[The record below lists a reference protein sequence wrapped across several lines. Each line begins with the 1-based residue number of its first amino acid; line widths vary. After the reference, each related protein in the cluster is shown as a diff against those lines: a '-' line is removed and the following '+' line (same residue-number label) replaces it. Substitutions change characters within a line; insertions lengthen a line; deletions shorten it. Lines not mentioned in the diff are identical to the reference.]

1 MTSNAFS
8 SHWAHFCAKPD
19 GRSSGPRIMT
29 KISRSSFLAKL
40 GTIMLIGLLVSGPSV
55 AQSASKI
62 GFVDPV
68 RLIEQAP
75 QGVTALAALEEEFR
89 SRDQDLKLRHGQ
101 IQDMEADLEK
111 NILIMDATTAQA
123 RQREIE
129 NLKRRLARDQ
139 QEAREDYNLRR
150 NEELAKLQALV
161 REVIVE
167 LSRAGDY
174 DLVVEQA
181 VYVSE
186 AVNITD
192 LVLERLAQLP

>member
-1 MTSNAFS
+1 MPTFLRFS
-8 SHWAHFCAKPD
+8 LPATFYAVVV
-19 GRSSGPRIMT
+19 G
-29 KISRSSFLAKL
+29 LAL
-40 GTIMLIGLLVSGPSV
+40 WSTPSL
-55 AQSASKI
+55 AQSTFKI

-75 QGVTALAALEEEFR
+75 QGATAFAALADEFRAREEE
-89 SRDQDLKLRHGQ
+89 LNGHHGQ
-101 IQDMEADLEK
+101 IQAMETDLEK
-111 NILIMDATTAQA
+111 NILVMDATSAQA

-139 QEAREDYNLRR
+139 QELREDFNLRR

-167 LSRAGDY
+167 LARAGEY
-174 DLVVEQA
+174 DLIVEQA
-181 VYVSE
+181 VYVSD

-192 LVLERLAQLP
+192 LVLDRLAELP

>member
-1 MTSNAFS
+1 MPTF
-8 SHWAHFCAKPD
+8 F
-19 GRSSGPRIMT
+19 RSSLPAILYAGA
-29 KISRSSFLAKL
+29 ISFALLSTSSL
-40 GTIMLIGLLVSGPSV
+40 
-55 AQSASKI
+55 AQSAVKI

-75 QGVTALAALEEEFR
+75 QGATALAALEDEFR
-89 SRDQDLKLRHGQ
+89 SRDEELKVRHGQ
-101 IQDMEADLEK
+101 IQAMEADLEK
-111 NILIMDATTAQA
+111 NILVMEATSAQA

-167 LSRAGDY
+167 LARTGEY

-181 VYVSE
+181 VYVSD

-192 LVLERLAQLP
+192 LVLDRLAELP